1 MVAFFA
7 VVGLAERVVGTP
19 SLELSGAG
27 LATAGATLELSTG
40 TPVVLVAPSDV
51 TGAGA
56 GAGEAPA
63 LEYLVQGARGW
74 SQATP
79 LASQPGKATFTLPVG
94 NVSVCVRA
102 RAGAKT
108 SAEGGPY
115 HFVVRGESRQKG
127 IPVVRNNPHS
137 VTSMFALWSM
147 KCLRSYGACRVLCC
161 RVHGGTWESPCPG
174 LVPVPVLVEALAL
187 KLAPL
192 RFGVDAPTAAA
203 CSA

>member
-27 LATAGATLELSTG
+27 MPTAGATLELSTG

-115 HFVVRGESRQKG
+115 HFVVRGESRQRG
-127 IPVVRNNPHS
+127 IPVCAQQPPQCDQHVRS
-137 VTSMFALWSM
+137 VEHEVLEKLWCMS
-147 KCLRSYGACRVLCC
+147 CFVL
-161 RVHGGTWESPCPG
+161 
-174 LVPVPVLVEALAL
+174 
-187 KLAPL
+187 
-192 RFGVDAPTAAA
+192 
-203 CSA
+203 